1 MNRNNVNERKINYGL
16 QFLRILLSFWVVVI
30 HSYYFKNKK
39 NLKKQ
44 FDEKM
49 FHVPTFILIS
59 FYFFYN
65 YLEERD
71 KSKIIQ
77 RFKRLLTPYIIW
89 PFIFLI
95 INNSLKKLFGIN
107 NSNIDLCL
115 KRLISLKDYFYQIIL
130 SSKYYPPF
138 WFINVLLF
146 LSLIFIIISYTF
158 KNNFL
163 LVIQLFGFFSYLL
176 HYSGI
181 YNFLRKKNIFEL
193 CLVLAIQ
200 IIPAAVIGLSF
211 GSINLIKALKNCYSR
226 YRIVLMS
233 YLLLLCLIKFD
244 IFQSHDGFLYQKVE
258 LNTIGAI
265 DLFILFSLLPF
276 EKIQNKHFEFEI
288 RLISNN
294 TGGIYYIHNYIR
306 GYLVKLISPI
316 RNGIFLG
323 SVLLYVIS
331 YLFCFLGSKIFRNN
345 ILKFLFV

>member
-1 MNRNNVNERKINYGL
+1 
-16 QFLRILLSFWVVVI
+16 
-30 HSYYFKNKK
+30 
-39 NLKKQ
+39 
-44 FDEKM
+44 
-49 FHVPTFILIS
+49 
-59 FYFFYN
+59 
-65 YLEERD
+65 
-71 KSKIIQ
+71 
-77 RFKRLLTPYIIW
+77 
-89 PFIFLI
+89 
-95 INNSLKKLFGIN
+95 
-107 NSNIDLCL
+107 
-115 KRLISLKDYFYQIIL
+115 
-130 SSKYYPPF
+130 
-138 WFINVLLF
+138 
-146 LSLIFIIISYTF
+146 
-158 KNNFL
+158 
-163 LVIQLFGFFSYLL
+163 
-176 HYSGI
+176 
-181 YNFLRKKNIFEL
+181 
-193 CLVLAIQ
+193 
-200 IIPAAVIGLSF
+200 
-211 GSINLIKALKNCYSR
+211 
-226 YRIVLMS
+226 MS